1 MTAFLVERYLSG
13 TRADEL
19 AGLLARL
26 RREARVGSAIYLG
39 SIYVPADEA
48 CFCRFEAIDA
58 ESVAAVNDRARAQYA
73 RLVEC
78 QWLPADNAAR
88 EEESKT

>member
-1 MTAFLVERYLSG
+1 MTAFLVERYLSRTG
-13 TRADEL
+13 ADEL

-26 RREARVGSAIYLG
+26 RRESRLGSAIYLG

-48 CFCRFEAIDA
+48 CLCRFQAVDA
-58 ESVAAVNDRARAQYA
+58 ESVATVNDRARARYS

-78 QWLPADNAAR
+78 RWLPADGAAG
-88 EEESKT
+88 EEE